1 MSNTVSKIV
10 DELLVNGYFVTD
22 FRRAI
27 KRNIEQIAGPM
38 QRDYR
43 KGRIKEINVDVNS
56 LTFAEMGFYKNDD
69 DSSYM
74 VAYGRVSELIPH
86 YLPPILSDLNVEN
99 DKWFIRDLSGNA
111 TEVLVKAKLVRKLRN
126 TFNDQF
132 KRKVFR
138 LKSTGYFTDAD
149 GNSYK
154 SMV

>member
-1 MSNTVSKIV
+1 MNNIVSKIV

-27 KRNIEQIAGPM
+27 KRNIEQIASTM

-43 KGRIKEINVDVNS
+43 KGKIKKINVDVNS
-56 LTFAEMGFYKNDD
+56 LTFAEMGFYKNDN

-74 VAYGRVSELIPH
+74 VAYGRVSELITH
-86 YLPPILSDLNVEN
+86 YLPPILSELDVEN

-111 TEVLVKAKLVRKLRN
+111 TDVLVKTKLVRELRD
-126 TFNDQF
+126 TVNDQF
-132 KRKVFR
+132 KQKVFQ
-138 LKSTGYFTDAD
+138 LKNTGYFD

>member
-1 MSNTVSKIV
+1 MNNTVSKIV

-27 KRNIEQIAGPM
+27 KSNIKQIASTM
-38 QRDYR
+38 QRAYR
-43 KGRIKEINVDVNS
+43 KGKIKKINVDVNS
-56 LTFAEMGFYKNDD
+56 LTFAEMGFYKNDN

-74 VAYGRVSELIPH
+74 VAYGRVSELITH
-86 YLPPILSDLNVEN
+86 YLPPILSELDVEN

-111 TEVLVKAKLVRKLRN
+111 TDVLVKTKLVRELRD
-126 TFNDQF
+126 TVNDQF
-132 KRKVFR
+132 KQKVFQ
-138 LKSTGYFTDAD
+138 LKNTGYFD

>member
-1 MSNTVSKIV
+1 MIVSKIV

-27 KRNIEQIAGPM
+27 KRNIEQIASTM

-43 KGRIKEINVDVNS
+43 KGKIKKINVDVNS
-56 LTFAEMGFYKNDD
+56 LTFAEMGFYKNDN

-74 VAYGRVSELIPH
+74 VAYGRVSELITH
-86 YLPPILSDLNVEN
+86 YLPPILSELDVEN

-111 TEVLVKAKLVRKLRN
+111 TDVLVKTKLVRELRD
-126 TFNDQF
+126 TVNDQF
-132 KRKVFR
+132 KQKVFQ
-138 LKSTGYFTDAD
+138 LKNTGYFD

>member
-1 MSNTVSKIV
+1 MNNTVSKIV

-27 KRNIEQIAGPM
+27 KRNIEQIASTM

-43 KGRIKEINVDVNS
+43 KGKIKKINVDVNS
-56 LTFAEMGFYKNDD
+56 LTFAEMSFYKNDD

-74 VAYGRVSELIPH
+74 VAYGRVSELITH
-86 YLPPILSDLNVEN
+86 YLPPILSDLDVEN

-111 TEVLVKAKLVRKLRN
+111 TDVLVKAKLVRKLRD

-132 KRKVFR
+132 KQEVFQ
-138 LKSTGYFTDAD
+138 LKNTGYFIDSD

>member
-1 MSNTVSKIV
+1 MNNTVSKIV

-27 KRNIEQIAGPM
+27 KRNIKQIASTM

-43 KGRIKEINVDVNS
+43 KGKIKKINVDVNS

-74 VAYGRVSELIPH
+74 VAYGRVSELITH
-86 YLPPILSDLNVEN
+86 YLPPILSDLDVEN

-111 TEVLVKAKLVRKLRN
+111 TDVLVKAKLVRKLRD

-132 KRKVFR
+132 KQEVFQ
-138 LKSTGYFTDAD
+138 LKNTGYFIDSD

>member
-1 MSNTVSKIV
+1 MNNTVSKIV

-27 KRNIEQIAGPM
+27 KRNIKQIASTM

-43 KGRIKEINVDVNS
+43 KGKIKKINVDVNS

-69 DSSYM
+69 DPSYM
-74 VAYGRVSELIPH
+74 VAYGRVSELITH
-86 YLPPILSDLNVEN
+86 YLPPILSDLDVKN

-111 TEVLVKAKLVRKLRN
+111 TDVLVKTKLVRELRD
-126 TFNDQF
+126 TVNDQF
-132 KRKVFR
+132 KQKVFQ
-138 LKSTGYFTDAD
+138 LKNTGYFD

>member
-1 MSNTVSKIV
+1 MNNTVSKIV

-27 KRNIEQIAGPM
+27 KRNIEQIASIM

-43 KGRIKEINVDVNS
+43 KGRIKKINVDVNS

-74 VAYGRVSELIPH
+74 VAYGRVSELITH
-86 YLPPILSDLNVEN
+86 YLPPILSDLDVEN

-111 TEVLVKAKLVRKLRN
+111 TDVLVKAKLVRKLRD

-132 KRKVFR
+132 KQEVFQ
-138 LKSTGYFTDAD
+138 LKNTGYFIDSD

>member
-1 MSNTVSKIV
+1 MNNTVSKIV

-27 KRNIEQIAGPM
+27 KSNIKQIASTM
-38 QRDYR
+38 QRAYR
-43 KGRIKEINVDVNS
+43 KGKIKKINVDVNS

-74 VAYGRVSELIPH
+74 VAYGRVSELITH
-86 YLPPILSDLNVEN
+86 YLPPILSDLDVEN

-111 TEVLVKAKLVRKLRN
+111 TDVLVKTKLVRELRD
-126 TFNDQF
+126 TVNDQF
-132 KRKVFR
+132 KQKVFQ
-138 LKSTGYFTDAD
+138 LKNTGYFD

>member
-1 MSNTVSKIV
+1 MNDTVSKIV

-27 KRNIEQIAGPM
+27 KRNIEQIASSM

-43 KGRIKEINVDVNS
+43 KGKIKKINVDVNS

-74 VAYGRVSELIPH
+74 VAYGRVSELITH
-86 YLPPILSDLNVEN
+86 YLPPILSDLDVEN

-111 TEVLVKAKLVRKLRN
+111 TDVLVKAKLVRKLRD
-126 TFNDQF
+126 TVNDQF
-132 KRKVFR
+132 KQKVFQ
-138 LKSTGYFTDAD
+138 LKNTGYFD

>member
-1 MSNTVSKIV
+1 MNNTVSKIV

-27 KRNIEQIAGPM
+27 KSNIKQIASTM
-38 QRDYR
+38 QRAYR
-43 KGRIKEINVDVNS
+43 KGKIKKINVDVNS
-56 LTFAEMGFYKNDD
+56 LTFAEMGFYKNDN

-74 VAYGRVSELIPH
+74 VAYGRVSELITH
-86 YLPPILSDLNVEN
+86 YLPPILSDLDVEN

-111 TEVLVKAKLVRKLRN
+111 TDVLVKTKLVRELRD
-126 TFNDQF
+126 TVNDQF
-132 KRKVFR
+132 KQKVFQ
-138 LKSTGYFTDAD
+138 LKNTGYFD